1 LTLYAD
7 SSVLDSSPILGWRRT
22 NQGDLEI
29 ACEVTLEARIVV
41 VVKRLV
47 TVSILL
53 TIVTLLMPQTALAQE
68 VQFGN
73 VKVSLPDEI
82 TVTGSESGT
91 EARKCSIKVT
101 LDADAGTTI
110 PLRGSV
116 TMILRDS
123 LGTTFDQGDAIA
135 LVEGMTRLE
144 LRGAFSCDANRGTLK
159 PPYTFVLINRVTPSS
174 TSVTIPVKLTFVESA
189 ARATPTPTMSSN
201 PKIRD
206 NEAVALAQNSELKA
220 RLTQLESQLKT
231 IQSALLKANQKLTKI
246 CATKPKPKGC

>member
-1 LTLYAD
+1 M
-7 SSVLDSSPILGWRRT
+7 
-22 NQGDLEI
+22 
-29 ACEVTLEARIVV
+29 RIVAGM
-41 VVKRLV
+41 KRLI
-47 TVSILL
+47 TVSTLL
-53 TIVTLLMPQTALAQE
+53 TIVTLLIPQTAIAKE

-73 VKVSLPDEI
+73 VKVNIPDEI

-91 EARKCSIKVT
+91 EARKCSIKVA

-123 LGTTFDQGDAIA
+123 LGTTFDQGDATA

-144 LRGAFSCDANRGTLK
+144 LRGAFGCDANRGTLK
-159 PPYTFVLINRVTPSS
+159 SPYTITLLNRITPNS
-174 TSVTIPVKLTFVESA
+174 TLVTIPVNLTFVASA
-189 ARATPTPTMSSN
+189 PKATPTPMMSSN
-201 PKIRD
+201 PKSRD
-206 NEAVALAQNSELKA
+206 GEAVALAQNSELKA

-246 CATKPKPKGC
+246 CAIKPKPKGC